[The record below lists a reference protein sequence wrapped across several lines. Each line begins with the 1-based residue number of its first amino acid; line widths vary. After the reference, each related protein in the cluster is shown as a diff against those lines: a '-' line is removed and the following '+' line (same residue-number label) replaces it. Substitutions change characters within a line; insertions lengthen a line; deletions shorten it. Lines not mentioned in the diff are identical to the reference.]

1 MKGYL
6 HKISTV
12 RSGKD
17 DKMENITNR
26 QENYLT
32 QLVVSMLDGKRQS
45 RAKMLKDKRLKHLQ
59 KEMKVQEKW
68 KTYGHYKKL
77 VLKRQSQQE
86 KEKEIQRKS
95 HKLMNKEL
103 ISVGYMIGSN
113 VAF

>member
-6 HKISTV
+6 HKTSTV

-17 DKMENITNR
+17 DKMDNITNR

-45 RAKMLKDKRLKHLQ
+45 REKMLKDKKNQHLQ
-59 KEMKVQEKW
+59 KEKESLGKVEDLWTLQEK
-68 KTYGHYKKL
+68 K
-77 VLKRQSQQE
+77 
-86 KEKEIQRKS
+86 IQGKS

-103 ISVGYMIGSN
+103 TSVGYMIGSN